1 MNVDH
6 MIESICTEIK
16 QILGKFCESEDLC
29 ELSPALAER
38 MSKVLMRALSAGG
51 VAGYRSFLLQFEYE
65 SDTVERDGCRMRLKS
80 TSPKRFLIPF
90 GQMVL
95 PRKIY
100 QADCGGSCF
109 VPLDRA
115 WGMEGE
121 FASVEVREAT
131 LYSCGLST
139 PVETE
144 ALLKKCALFHPSSTA
159 IKHIVEKVGDF
170 IEERADAIRAIVHE
184 EERAPEG
191 VEALAVS
198 LDGANVL
205 LWERGVKQ
213 GRPRERAG
221 TKGAKEQPT
230 AYKNAMVGSVSF
242 YGAVPEGHKTPER
255 LGSRYVARMPEDR
268 APTFKSHL
276 EAEVA
281 HAQQLVPENVIR
293 VLLLDAA
300 RGLWSYAENAP
311 IFTGYEKAVD
321 FFHTTEHLSLAAEA
335 LFGKTSSEAN
345 AWYEKYRAKLL
356 SEDGAPLAVLRSID
370 YFIEAKGL
378 KGSARKDAL
387 TQRTFFVRNKHRMP
401 YADFRSRGL
410 PIGSGVVEAACK
422 SLVKTRLCRSGMRW
436 TRRGGQHILN
446 LRAQIKSGRWEEL
459 WGAYKQLADVA

>member
-1 MNVDH
+1 MNANI

-16 QILGKFCESEDLC
+16 QILGDFCEGEDLS
-29 ELSPALAER
+29 ELTPALAER
-38 MSKVLMRALSAGG
+38 MSEGLMRALSAGG
-51 VAGYRSFLLQFEYE
+51 VAAYRSFLLQYERE
-65 SDTVERDGCRMRLKS
+65 SDTAERDGCLLRLKS
-80 TSPKRFLIPF
+80 TSPKRFLVPF
-90 GQMVL
+90 GEMVL

-100 QADCGGSCF
+100 QADRGGKCF
-109 VPLDRA
+109 VPLDAA
-115 WGMEGE
+115 WGMEGK

-159 IKHIVEKVGDF
+159 IKHIVEEVGGF
-170 IEERADAIRAIVHE
+170 IEEHADSIRALVHRE
-184 EERAPEG
+184 EQAPEG
-191 VEALAVS
+191 VQSLAVS

-205 LWERGVKQ
+205 LREPGVKQ
-213 GRPRERAG
+213 GRPGERPG
-221 TKGAKEQPT
+221 TRSGTEQPT

-255 LGSRYVARMPEDR
+255 LESRYVARMPEDR

-281 HAQQLVPENVIR
+281 HAQQLAPGDAIK

-300 RGLWSYAENAP
+300 RGLWSYAERAP
-311 IFTGYEKAVD
+311 IFKGYEKAVD
-321 FFHTTEHLSLAAEA
+321 FFHTAEHLSLAAEA
-335 LFGKTSSEAN
+335 LFGKTSSEAG
-345 AWYEKYRAKLL
+345 AWYDKYRAKLL
-356 SEDGAPLAVLRSID
+356 SEDGAPRAVLRSID
-370 YFIEAKGL
+370 YYVEVKEL

-387 TQRTFFVRNKHRMP
+387 VQRTFFARNKQRMP
-401 YADFRSRGL
+401 YADFRRRGL

-446 LRAQIKSGRWEEL
+446 LRTHIKSGRWELL
-459 WGAYKQLADVA
+459 WGAYKQLANPA

>member
-1 MNVDH
+1 MNVDL
-6 MIESICTEIK
+6 IVESICTEIK
-16 QILGKFCESEDLC
+16 QILEEFCEGEDFSGLT
-29 ELSPALAER
+29 PALAVR
-38 MSKVLMRALSAGG
+38 MSQGVTRALSAGG
-51 VAGYRSFLLQFEYE
+51 VAGYRSFLLQYE
-65 SDTVERDGCRMRLKS
+65 HGSDTLERDGCLMRLKS
-80 TSPKRFLIPF
+80 TSSKRFLVPF
-90 GQMVL
+90 GEMVL

-100 QADCGGSCF
+100 QADRGGGCF
-109 VPLDRA
+109 VPLDAA

-139 PVETE
+139 PLETE

-159 IKHIVEKVGDF
+159 IKHIVEEVGDF
-170 IEERADAIRAIVHE
+170 MEERADTIRGLVHQ

-191 VEALAVS
+191 VESLAVS

-213 GRPRERAG
+213 GRPGERPG
-221 TKGAKEQPT
+221 KQGATEQPT

-255 LGSRYVARMPEDR
+255 LESRYVARMPEER

-281 HAQQLVPENVIR
+281 HAQQLAPR
-293 VLLLDAA
+293 DATKVLLLDAA
-300 RGLWSYAENAP
+300 RGLWSYVENAP

-321 FFHTTEHLSLAAEA
+321 FFHTSEHLSLAAEA

-370 YFIEAKGL
+370 YFVEAKEL

-387 TQRTFFVRNKHRMP
+387 AQRTYFARNKHRMP
-401 YADFRSRGL
+401 YADFRRRGL

-446 LRAQIKSGRWEEL
+446 LRAHIKSGRWEQL
-459 WGAYKQLADVA
+459 WDAYKQMANAA

>member
-1 MNVDH
+1 MTVDH

-16 QILGKFCESEDLC
+16 QILGNFCESENLS

-51 VAGYRSFLLQFEYE
+51 VAAYRSFLLGYEHE
-65 SDTVERDGCRMRLKS
+65 SDTIERDGCLMRLKS
-80 TSPKRFLIPF
+80 TTPKRFLVPF
-90 GQMVL
+90 GEMVL
-95 PRKIY
+95 PRKLY
-100 QADCGGSCF
+100 QADRGGACF
-109 VPLDRA
+109 APLDAA

-159 IKHIVEKVGDF
+159 IKHIVEEVGDF
-170 IEERADAIRAIVHE
+170 LEARSDTVRAFVHE
-184 EERAPEG
+184 EEQAPEG
-191 VEALAVS
+191 VESLAVS

-213 GRPRERAG
+213 GRPGERPG
-221 TKGAKEQPT
+221 KQGGMEQPT

-255 LGSRYVARMPEDR
+255 LASRYVARMPEDR
-268 APTFKSHL
+268 APTFKSQL

-281 HAQQLVPENVIR
+281 HAQQLAPENVIK

-311 IFTGYEKAVD
+311 VFKDYEKAVD

-370 YFIEAKGL
+370 YYIEAKAL

-387 TQRTFFVRNKHRMP
+387 AQRTFFARNKHRMP
-401 YADFRSRGL
+401 YADFRRRGL

-446 LRAQIKSGRWEEL
+446 LRTHIKSERWEEL
-459 WGAYKQLADVA
+459 WSAYKQLADVA

>member
-16 QILGKFCESEDLC
+16 QILGGFCEGEDLS
-29 ELSPALAER
+29 ELTPALSER
-38 MSKVLMRALSAGG
+38 MSKGLMRALSAGG
-51 VAGYRSFLLQFEYE
+51 VAGYQSFLLQYE
-65 SDTVERDGCRMRLKS
+65 HKSDTVERDGCLMRLKS
-80 TSPKRFLIPF
+80 TSPKRFLVPF
-90 GQMVL
+90 GEMVL
-95 PRKIY
+95 PRKLY
-100 QADCGGSCF
+100 QADRGGACF
-109 VPLDRA
+109 VPLDAA
-115 WGMEGE
+115 WGMEGK
-121 FASVEVREAT
+121 FASVEVQEAT
-131 LYSCGLST
+131 VYSCGLST

-159 IKHIVEKVGDF
+159 IKHIVEKVGCF
-170 IEERADAIRAIVHE
+170 VEEHADTIRALVHE

-191 VEALAVS
+191 VESLAVS

-213 GRPRERAG
+213 GRPGERPG
-221 TKGAKEQPT
+221 KQGATEQPT

-255 LGSRYVARMPEDR
+255 LESRYVARMPEDR

-281 HAQQLVPENVIR
+281 HAQQLAPVNVIK

-300 RGLWSYAENAP
+300 RALWSYAENAP

-345 AWYEKYRAKLL
+345 AWYEKHRAKLL

-370 YFIEAKGL
+370 YYIEAKAL

-387 TQRTFFVRNKHRMP
+387 AQRTFFARNKHRMP
-401 YADFRSRGL
+401 YADFRRRGL

-436 TRRGGQHILN
+436 TRRGGQHILD
-446 LRAQIKSGRWEEL
+446 LRTHIKSGRWEQL
-459 WGAYKQLADVA
+459 WGAYKQLANAA